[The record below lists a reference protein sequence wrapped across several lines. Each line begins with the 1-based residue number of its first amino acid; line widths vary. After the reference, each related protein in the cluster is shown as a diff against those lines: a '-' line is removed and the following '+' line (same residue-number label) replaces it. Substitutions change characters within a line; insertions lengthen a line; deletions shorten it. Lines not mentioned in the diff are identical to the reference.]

1 MPAVPLTFRSVC
13 GGHFAT
19 VYASFM
25 LKRARFSL
33 AMRMSILRLRTRADG
48 VTVGVLLTLLYYGN
62 LIHRCGYVELN
73 PGPDRKTDG
82 TRQTLLDSVTG
93 GTTQRHSSR
102 SRSRKDSSR
111 KDSVERTGSTPE
123 TLTGLPSDPSLS
135 DVMSMLTNLCLT
147 AVTSLHCLTQSQLS
161 TPLLNTPAIL
171 LKPDSRNAQP
181 TVEGSSWS
189 CRTVP
194 GYKPKARGIDPRWA
208 GGGPALCPNAQCM
221 VLLLSLV

>member
-1 MPAVPLTFRSVC
+1 MPAVRLTFRSVC
-13 GGHFAT
+13 GHFAA

-62 LIHRCGYVELN
+62 LIHRCGDMELN

-93 GTTQRHSSR
+93 GATQRYS

-123 TLTGLPSDPSLS
+123 TLTRLPSDPSLS
-135 DVMSMLTNLCLT
+135 C
-147 AVTSLHCLTQSQLS
+147 
-161 TPLLNTPAIL
+161 
-171 LKPDSRNAQP
+171 
-181 TVEGSSWS
+181 
-189 CRTVP
+189 
-194 GYKPKARGIDPRWA
+194 
-208 GGGPALCPNAQCM
+208 
-221 VLLLSLV
+221 

>member
-1 MPAVPLTFRSVC
+1 MPAVPLTSRSVC
-13 GGHFAT
+13 GHFAT

-62 LIHRCGYVELN
+62 LIHRCGDMELN

-102 SRSRKDSSR
+102 SRSRKDSLR

-135 DVMSMLTNLCLT
+135 DVMSMLTNLCRKCDNMDANIKDMKKT
-147 AVTSLHCLTQSQLS
+147 CDAMQGDMFD
-161 TPLLNTPAIL
+161 
-171 LKPDSRNAQP
+171 LKKDF
-181 TVEGSSWS
+181 
-189 CRTVP
+189 
-194 GYKPKARGIDPRWA
+194 ID
-208 GGGPALCPNAQCM
+208 LKLENQT
-221 VLLLSLV
+221 LK